1 MSNLMLFPPPDDF
14 ELARIEGRA
23 RRPYLAVWIEDKDKF
38 PLRTLAL
45 WLEKTRWLPDL
56 KVWYSENKMR
66 SMAEGRDIT
75 KSVSSA
81 TRRPGKY
88 TLKWDGKDNAGKLV
102 KAGKYTVCIEAAREH
117 GTYQLIRQEVD
128 FSGTPKQFPLAGN
141 VEVSAASLDYRKAPS
156 R

>member
-88 TLKWDGKDNAGKLV
+88 TLKWDGKTTRASSSRP
-102 KAGKYTVCIEAAREH
+102 AST
-117 GTYQLIRQEVD
+117 
-128 FSGTPKQFPLAGN
+128 QF
-141 VEVSAASLDYRKAPS
+141 ASRPPANTAPIN
-156 R
+156 